1 MTDLFH
7 RRWMLTV
14 ALALAGL
21 SPALAQE
28 AAEADAAQA
37 QAVGQSVA
45 NPEGVPE
52 PSLVPRSW
60 DLEIT
65 AQPLRSILV
74 RQPSGSFDAYWYMAY
89 KLVNNT
95 GQERQFVP
103 EFTMAT
109 DAGDVIEAGRGV
121 PPTVFDA
128 IKAKLGNPLLE
139 SPNEVIGR
147 ILQGSDFARESVAI
161 WKHPGHDIDQ
171 ARVFASGLSGETI
184 RIANPLTQDTVVL
197 RKTWMQTFDLPGTT
211 DSIDK
216 ATVIP
221 GPIRWVM
228 R

>member
-1 MTDLFH
+1 MSHLL
-7 RRWMLTV
+7 RCVSLT
-14 ALALAGL
+14 LALAMGAAV
-21 SPALAQE
+21 PARGE
-28 AAEADAAQA
+28 EAQA
-37 QAVGQSVA
+37 TSGNVV
-45 NPEGVPE
+45 NPPGVPE

-74 RQPSGSFDAYWYMAY
+74 KQPSGAYEAYWFIAY

-95 GQERQFVP
+95 EQERQFVP

-121 PPTVFDA
+121 SPNVFDT
-128 IKAKLGNPLLE
+128 IKKKLGNSLLE

-147 ILQGSDFARESVAI
+147 ILQGNDFARESVAI
-161 WKHPGHDIDQ
+161 WRHPGHDIDQ
-171 ARVFASGLSGETI
+171 ARIFASGLSGETI
-184 RIANPLTQDTVVL
+184 RIANPVTNDTVVL
-197 RKTWMQTFDLPGTT
+197 RKTWMQTFDLPGTSE
-211 DSIDK
+211 SIDN

-221 GPIRWVM
+221 GPTRWVM